1 MKSEKL
7 AEWIRHPEKIGADGL
22 REIEEL
28 VNRYPFFQTARILY
42 LKVLYLQAGSRF
54 RNELKAGTVHITD
67 HKKLFRYLNNQILF
81 DNEIVQSIHNPLTDI
96 ADKRLREINGHPE
109 ETNQGIPECSSR
121 LNTTATQ
128 DFPYISSDDKEI
140 SHDKAEESSGQSIPD
155 LSGISGMIS
164 EKETP
169 STPVLSIDLDLL
181 EENTPISKSEEP
193 KKESSLQTPEILSG
207 SYQLTEKQQPIS
219 PITGQAGKEKGQTRK
234 RKKKEELID
243 QFIQSDPVMPKI
255 NTSTTDYRDLSK
267 ENPYNQEEL
276 FSETLAKI
284 YVRQHLYEKAIATY
298 IKLSLKYPEK
308 SVYFADRI
316 EKIKENINNK
326 E

>member
-1 MKSEKL
+1 
-7 AEWIRHPEKIGADGL
+7 
-22 REIEEL
+22 
-28 VNRYPFFQTARILY
+28 
-42 LKVLYLQAGSRF
+42 
-54 RNELKAGTVHITD
+54 
-67 HKKLFRYLNNQILF
+67 
-81 DNEIVQSIHNPLTDI
+81 
-96 ADKRLREINGHPE
+96 
-109 ETNQGIPECSSR
+109 
-121 LNTTATQ
+121 
-128 DFPYISSDDKEI
+128 
-140 SHDKAEESSGQSIPD
+140 
-155 LSGISGMIS
+155 MIS
-164 EKETP
+164 EKETL
-169 STPVLSIDLDLL
+169 SAPVLSIDLDLL
-181 EENTPISKSEEP
+181 EENTPISKSEEL
-193 KKESSLQTPEILSG
+193 KQKSSLQTPEILSG
-207 SYQLTEKQQPIS
+207 GYQLTEKRQLIS
-219 PITGQAGKEKGQTRK
+219 PITEQAGKEKGQTSK

-255 NTSTTDYRDLSK
+255 NTSTIDQRDLSK